1 MTTVQRYGDL
11 ELGFQI
17 VHAVQP
23 ITSTLAVYDVHHGVS
38 GTDWMKTGVKLG
50 PQGAKPGGL
59 LLRDRSSDGSLLRRP
74 VGWQRIGEI
83 PTPGNKTG
91 IWRPI
96 PPPGYVALGD
106 YIAVW
111 STSDPALLPEFY
123 TQFACVKKIH
133 NGRNYVREGEVGTKL
148 HEANGLRVW
157 SVVAPPYPDGDQ
169 DERLYL
175 PSGCLTVVT
184 SSGTPAPTAT
194 TWILD
199 LPAVVERREGPEI
212 PELTSFARPPAQTS
226 IADRTV
232 TVPYYLIDDKGRDE
246 EWKVANSPFYKVRR
260 KRHYELILF
269 RDNRNGSESQP
280 ESQAV
285 TTGVTRTA
293 EESFHTSTGMTVGVS
308 VGVEAGAKPF
318 GIGASTTVTT
328 SISTTIELGYERR
341 TSVATMR
348 EETKNRGLNVPPRS
362 SACLWMEHHEIVPI
376 RANGDT
382 LGSQAALGFTTDY
395 YVTGEYPGGSRAA
408 YFEEAADGARTDGP
422 ARHLAPDTEL
432 STRPQTQEPAPVTAD
447 FE

>member
-1 MTTVQRYGDL
+1 MTATQRYGDL
-11 ELGFQI
+11 ELGFQQ
-17 VHAVQP
+17 VSMVQP
-23 ITSTLAVYDVHHGVS
+23 VTSTLGVYDTHHGVD

-59 LLRDRSSDGSLLRRP
+59 LLRDRSSDGTLLRRP
-74 VGWQRIGEI
+74 VGWERIGEI

-91 IWRPI
+91 IWRPV
-96 PPPGYVALGD
+96 PPSGYVALGD

-111 STSDPALLPEFY
+111 STSDPAQLPGFY
-123 TQFACVKKIH
+123 TQFACVKKTH
-133 NGRNYVREGEVGTKL
+133 NGRNYVREGECGTKL

-157 SVVAPPYPDGDQ
+157 SVVAPPYPDGDL
-169 DERLYL
+169 DEHLYL

-184 SSGTPAPTAT
+184 SSGTPAPTPT
-194 TWILD
+194 TWVLD
-199 LPAVVERREGPEI
+199 LPAVVEKRDGPEI
-212 PELTSFARPPAQTS
+212 PELTSHARPPSQTA

-232 TVPYYLIDDKGRDE
+232 TLPYYLIDDQGRQE

-260 KRHYELILF
+260 KRHYELILY
-269 RDNRNGSESQP
+269 RDNRNGSLPQD

-285 TTGVTRTA
+285 TTGVTKSA
-293 EESFHTSTGMTVGVS
+293 EESFHQSTGMTVGVS

-328 SISTTIELGYERR
+328 SVSTTIELGYERR
-341 TSVATMR
+341 TGVSTMR
-348 EETKNRGLNVPPRS
+348 EETKTRGLTVPPRS

-395 YVTGEYPGGSRAA
+395 YVTGEYPGGSGAA
-408 YFEEAADGARTDGP
+408 YFEETPEGTRADKPT
-422 ARHLAPDTEL
+422 RHLAPDAQPHDQQRT
-432 STRPQTQEPAPVTAD
+432 PVTAD
-447 FE
+447 IE